1 MTYKG
6 VEIGIPTISMIREFI
21 KREKFN
27 LDAEVIFDEY
37 EKRNWLTRK
46 GKPVKTLESIICA
59 ANGVAIQGK
68 SKSMQ

>member
-6 VEIGIPTISMIREFI
+6 IEIGTPTITMIQEFI
-21 KREKFN
+21 KKERFN
-27 LDAEVIFDEY
+27 LDAESIFEEY

-59 ANGVAIQGK
+59 ANGVANPGK
-68 SKSMQ
+68 PKKK

>member
-6 VEIGIPTISMIREFI
+6 IEIGTPTISMIREFI

-27 LDAEVIFDEY
+27 LDAETIFAEY

-59 ANGVAIQGK
+59 ANGVANSGK
-68 SKSMQ
+68 SKSN

>member
-6 VEIGIPTISMIREFI
+6 VEIGTPTISMIREFI

-27 LDAEVIFDEY
+27 LDAEKIFDEY

-59 ANGVAIQGK
+59 ANGVANQGK
-68 SKSMQ
+68 LKPKQ